1 MLLLDTID
9 LSDTDGYTVL
19 DMRGGSI
26 NSVDVHTL
34 DEIIEIHQE
43 DVHSKGPPQSDVDSW
58 IADKITLLY
67 NDNLL
72 YTGVDNFSIAEGV
85 IIENINQWEWE

>member
-1 MLLLDTID
+1 MSYGDYKVETIWDAGGVDTID

-43 DVHSKGPPQSDVDSW
+43 DVHSKGVNQSDVDSW

-67 NDNLL
+67 YD
-72 YTGVDNFSIAEGV
+72 I
-85 IIENINQWEWE
+85 

>member
-1 MLLLDTID
+1 MDTID

-43 DVHSKGPPQSDVDSW
+43 G
-58 IADKITLLY
+58 
-67 NDNLL
+67 L
-72 YTGVDNFSIAEGV
+72 YTPKRG
-85 IIENINQWEWE
+85 

>member
-1 MLLLDTID
+1 VDTID

-43 DVHSKGPPQSDVDSW
+43 G
-58 IADKITLLY
+58 
-67 NDNLL
+67 L
-72 YTGVDNFSIAEGV
+72 YTPKRG
-85 IIENINQWEWE
+85 